1 MKDNLKKAF
10 KEVLAPLKG
19 DTDNE
24 KINGIWD
31 ESTASF
37 SGEGYSNGA
46 LNILD
51 PVKTEQKP
59 ITANTAKPNHG
70 SQLSTINT
78 DIAESNQSTVIT
90 KDTIIQGTITTE
102 SNLIIA
108 GVINGDIES
117 KNNIMITGR
126 VIGDISCNSAEIVKA
141 EIEGN
146 LNVEDKL
153 KIQSD
158 SRITGDLSA
167 DSINIAGD
175 VKGNIT
181 AVSSVQLSGNAC
193 VFGNI
198 TTSSI
203 SIENGAVLQGNVN
216 IIQEKD

>member
-1 MKDNLKKAF
+1 MKGNLKQAF

-19 DTDNE
+19 NADNE
-24 KINGIWD
+24 KINEIWD
-31 ESTASF
+31 VSTAGSD
-37 SGEGYSNGA
+37 GEEYSNGT
-46 LNILD
+46 LNIPD
-51 PVKTEQKP
+51 PVKAEQKP
-59 ITANTAKPNHG
+59 ITANNSKSNNG

-78 DIAESNQSTVIT
+78 DIAVSNQN
-90 KDTIIQGTITTE
+90 TIITRNTIIEGTVKTE

-117 KNNIMITGR
+117 KNNIMVTGK
-126 VIGDISCNSAEIVKA
+126 VIGDISCKSAEIEKA

-146 LNVEDKL
+146 LNVEGNL
-153 KIQSD
+153 RIQSD

-167 DSINIAGD
+167 DSIHIAGD

-181 AVSSVQLSGNAC
+181 ALSSVQLSSNAC

-203 SIENGAVLQGNVN
+203 DVESGAILQGNVN
-216 IIQEKD
+216 IIQEHD